1 MTTARTPGTCFC
13 AGIAA
18 LLALTAVVCRSDAA
32 IAQER
37 PSAQSVRAVMVFNFL
52 KFTEFPP
59 DALAD
64 PQHLRLCYSV
74 SDASQADALGA
85 LAGRK
90 IGSRELV
97 VVRLGDGSDNCQVL
111 YVDSRQRWNAAM
123 EGRGLGSPLTIGD
136 YRGFVEDRGMIE
148 IDLHSD
154 GNRFDINLAQARS
167 ARFRLSP
174 QLLRLARQV
183 HE

>member
-1 MTTARTPGTCFC
+1 MKRTRSFGNRFV
-13 AGIAA
+13 AGVVAV
-18 LLALTAVVCRSDAA
+18 LASASVACRSDAA

-59 DALAD
+59 EAFAD
-64 PQHLRLCYSV
+64 PQRLRLCFSV
-74 SDASQADALGA
+74 SDASQADALEA
-85 LAGRK
+85 LGGRR
-90 IGSRELV
+90 IGNRELV
-97 VVRLGDGSDNCQVL
+97 VVRLGEGSDNCQVL

-123 EGRGLGSPLTIGD
+123 EGRGLGSPLTIGN
-136 YRGFVEDRGMIE
+136 YRGFVGDRGMIE
-148 IDLHSD
+148 IDMQSD